1 MYLNALCL
9 KRIILCFLIVLPAY
23 LKSQTADVTSDESIS
38 GSWTFNNPLR
48 LYSRQDGKILLRF
61 DTEREWFFKQSGTG
75 VTTSLSLVSK
85 VNQKSFSIE
94 EYASGKRTVV
104 FHSSNTGGAV
114 HLAPDG
120 GYVSFPNGRI
130 LSNGRMGIG
139 TTSPNADLEVK
150 GALWTDRIKA
160 GGVDVTGRL
169 TVNNTFSKHSPE
181 PEENRPFEIKRYA
194 SDHEMYQ
201 IFVQD
206 TRLHHV
212 YDNDEA
218 SSAIEFR
225 LRNTDKEAGGG
236 THAND
241 RVVLSI
247 NSGPNS
253 GTVKVD
259 GALIAEEVKVELL
272 STEDMYLNGT
282 LAANNITL
290 ASNGNTADFVFSENY
305 PLRDIGQVE
314 EFIKQNKHLPDI
326 PSAAEMEASGVN
338 LAEMNKLL
346 LQKIEELTLYLIEK
360 DKQVGELTK
369 QLNQIGDLK
378 RELDEMNEIINQLKN
393 QTR

>member
-1 MYLNALCL
+1 MR
-9 KRIILCFLIVLPAY
+9 RIILCFLIVLPAY
-23 LKSQTADVTSDESIS
+23 LKSQTADVTIDESIS
-38 GSWTFNNPLR
+38 GSWTFYNPLR
-48 LYSRQDGKILLRF
+48 LHSRQDGKVLLRF
-61 DTEREWFFKQSGTG
+61 DTEREWFFKQAGSGANTG
-75 VTTSLSLVSK
+75 LSLVSK
-85 VNQKSFSIE
+85 VNHKNFSIE
-94 EYASGKRTVV
+94 DYASGKRTIV
-104 FHSSNTGGAV
+104 FYSSSNGGAV
-114 HLAPDG
+114 HLVPDG

-139 TTSPNADLEVK
+139 TTSPNAELEVK
-150 GALWTDRIKA
+150 GSLWTDRIKA

-181 PEENRPFEIKRYA
+181 PEDNRPFEIKRHA

-206 TRLHHV
+206 TKLHHV

-236 THAND
+236 SRAND
-241 RVVLSI
+241 RVVLAIKSD
-247 NSGPNS
+247 PNS

-259 GALIAEEVKVELL
+259 GSLIAEEVKVELL
-272 STEDMYLNGT
+272 STEDMHLNGT

-290 ASNGNTADFVFSENY
+290 ASNGNTADFVFEEDY
-305 PLRDIGQVE
+305 LLRNLNQVE

-326 PSAAEMEASGVN
+326 PSAAEMEVSGVN

-360 DKQVGELTK
+360 DKQVCDLTK
-369 QLNQIGDLK
+369 QLNQIGDLR